1 MRAWTPACFKG
12 DSRGAAPGEKRL
24 QSRGSMWEMY
34 GDMCGNGTC
43 MGNAWD
49 KMSGNG
55 IYVGHVWDMFKI
67 YFVI

>member
-1 MRAWTPACFKG
+1 
-12 DSRGAAPGEKRL
+12 
-24 QSRGSMWEMY
+24 MWEMY